1 MLRGSDRSDALR
13 ELVDEIIAL
22 VLVTANQFVD
32 ALARVA
38 ILQLVEMR
46 QRHRMNLNAIGDDEL
61 DARQADAVARQFP
74 PTKRAARAGDIE
86 HDRRA
91 RFWQLLQADF
101 LLGEIEQSV
110 VNKAFVAL
118 SAGERHLLAIAQ
130 NFCRLSRADDC
141 RNAELAA
148 DDRRMTSSP
157 AEVGDDAFGFFQDRT
172 PIGIGHFSDENRAFL
187 ESPELARALD
197 AADFRGSNGFA
208 DGQTGEQPFAFLPQ
222 PISGQRTG
230 FLQRLYRLGPRLHD
244 EKLTAIASSR
254 PFDVHRLFVM
264 LLDRARPFGQTQD
277 FIVVEHE

>member
-1 MLRGSDRSDALR
+1 
-13 ELVDEIIAL
+13 
-22 VLVTANQFVD
+22 
-32 ALARVA
+32 
-38 ILQLVEMR
+38 MR

-130 NFCRLSRADDC
+130 NFCRLTCADDC
-141 RNAELAA
+141 RNAKLAA
-148 DDRRMTSSP
+148 DDRCVTGSP
-157 AEVGDDAFGFFQDRT
+157 AEVGDDAFGFFEDRT
-172 PIGIGHFSDENRAFL
+172 PIGIGHFGNEDAAFL
-187 ESPELARALD
+187 KLAELARAFD
-197 AADFRGSNGFA
+197 AADFRGSNCLT
-208 DGQTGEQPFAFLPQ
+208 DGQTGEHSLAFFLE
-222 PISGQRTG
+222 PISGERAG
-230 FLQRLYRLGPRLHD
+230 FFQRLHGLRSRLHD
-244 EKLTAIASSR
+244 EDLTGVAISR
-254 PFDVHRLFVM
+254 PFDVHGLFVM